1 MLAIVLARTNS
12 KEYDQAISLYT
23 REQGRL
29 ELLAKGIKKITSKNS
44 STLEQLACVDIEIA
58 HGKEITYVTK
68 AQPSVLFKQI
78 YADFEKI
85 TLASYAALL
94 VNEQVLVGEKDQR
107 IFDLLFSFL
116 EFVNSAEKIKSLN
129 IATSFILK
137 LCYYLGFSMPEHDR
151 WLKGSWA
158 DINTAS
164 TDVAQARHVYERVLV
179 FAQNHSAKKLANFFE
194 HDRIM

>member
-12 KEYDQAISLYT
+12 KEYDQTISLYT
-23 REQGRL
+23 REQGKL

-58 HGKEITYVTK
+58 YGKEITYVTK
-68 AQPSVLFKQI
+68 AQPSVLFKHI

-94 VNEQVLVGEKDQR
+94 VHEQVLAGEKDER
-107 IFDLLFSFL
+107 IFDLLFSFF
-116 EFVNSAEKIKSLN
+116 EFVNSAEKIESLH
-129 IATSFILK
+129 IVTSFMLK
-137 LCYYLGFSMPEHDR
+137 LWHYLGFSLPEHDQ
-151 WLKGSWA
+151 WLKSRWA

-164 TDVAQARHVYERVLV
+164 TDGAHARRVYERVLV